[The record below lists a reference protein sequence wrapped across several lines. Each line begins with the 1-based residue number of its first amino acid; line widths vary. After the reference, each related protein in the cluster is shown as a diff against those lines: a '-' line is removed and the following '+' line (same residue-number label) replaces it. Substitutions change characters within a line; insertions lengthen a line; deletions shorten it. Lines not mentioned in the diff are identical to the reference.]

1 MGWTIR
7 RAQDSDVGF
16 LREMLLEAATWRPGS
31 RATDKNDVLADP
43 HVTRYLAEWGR
54 PGDTALL
61 ALDEQGE
68 PAGAAWFRF
77 FSKDEPAYGFID
89 ETIPELSI
97 AVRADIRGR
106 GIATGLL
113 RALVRTAREQG
124 VRALSLNVEE
134 DNPALRLYEG
144 IGFCPVEKASNAST
158 MRLDLE
164 PGTAGSEDH
173 R

>member
-16 LREMLLEAATWRPGS
+16 LREMLLEAATWRPGN
-31 RATDKNDVLADP
+31 RATEKIDVLADP

-113 RALVRTAREQG
+113 KALVRAAREQG
-124 VRALSLNVEE
+124 VRALSLSVEE
-134 DNPALRLYEG
+134 DNPALRLYER
-144 IGFCPVEKASNAST
+144 IAFRSVSF
-158 MRLDLE
+158 R
-164 PGTAGSEDH
+164 AGSSS
-173 R
+173 RA